1 MEFRSVAL
9 SMLYTNAAAKED
21 NREMTPKMMLTLSDK
36 YDEEANN
43 LIDEREISSECD
55 FMVKLIEAADAN

>member
-1 MEFRSVAL
+1 
-9 SMLYTNAAAKED
+9 
-21 NREMTPKMMLTLSDK
+21 MTPKMMLTLSVK